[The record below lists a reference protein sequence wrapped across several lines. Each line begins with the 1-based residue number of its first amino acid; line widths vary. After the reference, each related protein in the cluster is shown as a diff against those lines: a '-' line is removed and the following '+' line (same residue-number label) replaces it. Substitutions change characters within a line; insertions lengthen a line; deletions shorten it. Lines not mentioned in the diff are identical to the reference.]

1 MSSNVENSPYLIAS
15 LVDFKA
21 AEPALTP
28 TAAARAI
35 ISLPKNSPNILAPP
49 PIP

>member
-28 TAAARAI
+28 TAAARAK
-35 ISLPKNSPNILAPP
+35 ISFA
-49 PIP
+49 